1 MEKEKHYKIP
11 DIIIRELNQ
20 EINNEEKKLLNEW
33 FNDSEQNVLLYHKIR
48 KSENL
53 QHISNAYNSI
63 DKYLA
68 WKKVN
73 SVINQPGFK
82 HVLFRVL
89 KYAAIIS
96 IPVLLAGYFL
106 QKFDFNKNAIPTVN
120 FAEQINTLEESSII
134 TANGDVI
141 VLDNSNDSIIE
152 IDGTQIAKEK
162 SLIQYKENQLPDN
175 VISYNT
181 LVTPKGKLF
190 SIVFSDGTKVWLN
203 AGSAIKYPTQFTSKT
218 REVYLTGEAYFDVNR
233 NENKPFIVSLDNMDI
248 EVLGTSFNV
257 MAYSDDNIVATT
269 LVEGSV
275 KVKTKRN
282 QIKLKPGEQVRLDR
296 DLNTLESQ
304 AVNTELYTSWMDG
317 KYIFDYANLESV
329 MTKLSRWYDKEIF
342 YLNPGVKEIHFSGT
356 LHKYDTI
363 NETLNI
369 ISLTTK
375 VKFEINENT
384 VLVMSK

>member
-1 MEKEKHYKIP
+1 MEKENYYKIP
-11 DIIIRELNQ
+11 DIITKKLNQ
-20 EINNEEKKLLNEW
+20 EIDSEEQKLLDEW
-33 FNDSEQNVLLYHKIR
+33 LNHSEQNVLLYQKIKKR
-48 KSENL
+48 ENL

-63 DKYLA
+63 NKNLA

-73 SVINQPGFK
+73 SVITQTGFK
-82 HVLFRVL
+82 PVLFRVI
-89 KYAAIIS
+89 KYAAMRS
-96 IPVLLAGYFL
+96 IPVLLAVYFL

-152 IDGTQIAKEK
+152 IDGTQIAKEE

-175 VISYNT
+175 LIRYNI
-181 LVTPKGKLF
+181 LVTPKSKVF
-190 SIVFSDGTKVWLN
+190 SIVLSDGTKVWLN

-218 REVYLTGEAYFDVNR
+218 RKVYLTGEAYFDVKR
-233 NENKPFIVSLDNMDI
+233 NENKPFIVSTDNMDI

-257 MAYSDDNIVATT
+257 MAYSNDNLVTTT
-269 LVEGSV
+269 LIEGSV

-296 DLNTLESQ
+296 DQNTLESL
-304 AVNTELYTSWMDG
+304 AVNTVLYTSWMDG
-317 KYIFDYANLESV
+317 KYIFEYENLESV

-356 LHKYDTI
+356 LHKYNTI
-363 NETLNI
+363 RETLNI